1 MSSTSSNRRV
11 AFGAGIAVVV
21 AVTLAFAAGAVGS
34 STSDSAE
41 IAKLKRQVAVLKTEV
56 KSHAAMRAQLAVL
69 NVSTRI
75 AYIDAAGFHGLET
88 KFASGGFTARDVST
102 LQNTLAVAS
111 KIAWPNV
118 LANDARELQAGLRAF
133 IKAWNAGDM
142 EAASAAL
149 KAAHEAQHALSVG
162 AYKWL
167 S

>member
-11 AFGAGIAVVV
+11 AFGVGIAVVV

-56 KSHAAMRAQLAVL
+56 KLHAAMRAQLAVL

-75 AYIDAAGFHGLET
+75 AYIDAAGFHGET

-149 KAAHEAQHALSVG
+149 KAAHGAQHAPSVG
-162 AYKWL
+162 AHKWL